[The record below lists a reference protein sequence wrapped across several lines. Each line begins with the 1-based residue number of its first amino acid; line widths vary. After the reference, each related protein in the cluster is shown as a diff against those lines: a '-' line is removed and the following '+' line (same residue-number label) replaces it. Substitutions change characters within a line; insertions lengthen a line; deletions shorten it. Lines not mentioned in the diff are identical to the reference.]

1 MNNFVKVKSEVSLV
15 RDMESN
21 AIINQ
26 NKSEFDK
33 FVQLSETKYKEK
45 QSLEQ
50 VKTDLDSLKTEMEEI
65 KTLLK
70 QMVSKWFI
78 NTWR

>member
-1 MNNFVKVKSEVSLV
+1 
-15 RDMESN
+15 
-21 AIINQ
+21 
-26 NKSEFDK
+26 
-33 FVQLSETKYKEK
+33 
-45 QSLEQ
+45 

>member
-1 MNNFVKVKSEVSLV
+1 MNNFVKVKSDVSLV
-15 RDMESN
+15 RDMDSN
-21 AIINQ
+21 AIVNQ

-33 FVQLSETKYKEK
+33 FMQLSETKYKEK
-45 QSLEQ
+45 KSFDQ

-70 QMVSKWFI
+70 QMVSK
-78 NTWR
+78 

>member
-15 RDMESN
+15 RDMDSN
-21 AIINQ
+21 AIVNQ

-33 FVQLSETKYKEK
+33 FIQLSETKYREK

-70 QMVSKWFI
+70 QMVSK
-78 NTWR
+78 